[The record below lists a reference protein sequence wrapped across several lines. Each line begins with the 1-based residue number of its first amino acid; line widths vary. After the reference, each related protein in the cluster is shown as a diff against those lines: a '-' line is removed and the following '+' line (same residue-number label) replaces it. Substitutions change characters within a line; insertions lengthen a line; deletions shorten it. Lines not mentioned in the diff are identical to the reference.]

1 MAYCKECGAALQ
13 EGTKFCTQCGAPA
26 ESGPVRTVNTPPEIY
41 PTKPARSGKKP
52 FYKKWWFWV
61 LVLLVVGSLGGGAG
75 SRSKSAP
82 ERSLPTAATAAPTP
96 RPTAKPTPKPTPVPT
111 ATPAPAP
118 AETEIRPEV
127 KAFLDSYEACM
138 DEYVAF
144 MEKYMNADTDDML
157 SMMGDYYSI
166 LSRYT
171 EFSDAIDQLDESEL
185 TNAELAY
192 YLEVTTRVEQ
202 KLLRSLG

>member
-1 MAYCKECGAALQ
+1 MAYCKECGAPLQ
-13 EGTKFCTQCGAPA
+13 EGTKFCTQCGAPT
-26 ESGPVRTVNTPPEIY
+26 ESGPVRAASTPPETD
-41 PTKPARSGKKP
+41 PANPARSGKKP

-61 LVLLVVGSLGGGAG
+61 LALLVLGSLGSGAG

-82 ERSLPTAATAAPTP
+82 ERSLPAAATAAPTP

-111 ATPAPAP
+111 ATPVQAP

-144 MEKYMNADTDDML
+144 MEKYVNADTDDML

-202 KLLRSLG
+202 KLLRALG